1 MISLFNKGEL
11 GAIICTSSMIE
22 GVNTAAENVFVYDRH
37 ISISK
42 LDRFT
47 FDNIKG
53 RAGRL
58 FQHKIG
64 KVYLYNPPPEASDFE
79 VNIPLFEGEDRLV
92 PELLVQIDDGA
103 LSSAARQRKRAISE
117 SSYLPLEVLAQ
128 WAEFG
133 IDELNSLAESL
144 QSELDDSGSSL
155 YWKGIPDFDAI
166 ESTFNAAWGTI
177 RFHKH
182 EIRSA
187 RQLAHFANVL
197 RRNYSVRG
205 YLDELVQGTGSGAQ
219 TGIDTCFNFMRGC
232 EYTFPQVLR
241 ALNDVIDAI
250 IGQGV
255 VDYRVYAS
263 QMQNLFIA
271 GELRALDEYGV
282 PIPLIQTMS
291 DDLDTEDVQNARR
304 SLENR
309 DSPSRRRLSAF
320 ENRMLDLGLDLE

>member
-1 MISLFNKGEL
+1 
-11 GAIICTSSMIE
+11 
-22 GVNTAAENVFVYDRH
+22 
-37 ISISK
+37 
-42 LDRFT
+42 
-47 FDNIKG
+47 
-53 RAGRL
+53 
-58 FQHKIG
+58 
-64 KVYLYNPPPEASDFE
+64 
-79 VNIPLFEGEDRLV
+79 
-92 PELLVQIDDGA
+92 
-103 LSSAARQRKRAISE
+103 
-117 SSYLPLEVLAQ
+117 
-128 WAEFG
+128 
-133 IDELNSLAESL
+133 
-144 QSELDDSGSSL
+144 
-155 YWKGIPDFDAI
+155 
-166 ESTFNAAWGTI
+166 
-177 RFHKH
+177 
-182 EIRSA
+182 
-187 RQLAHFANVL
+187 
-197 RRNYSVRG
+197 
-205 YLDELVQGTGSGAQ
+205 
-219 TGIDTCFNFMRGC
+219 MRGC